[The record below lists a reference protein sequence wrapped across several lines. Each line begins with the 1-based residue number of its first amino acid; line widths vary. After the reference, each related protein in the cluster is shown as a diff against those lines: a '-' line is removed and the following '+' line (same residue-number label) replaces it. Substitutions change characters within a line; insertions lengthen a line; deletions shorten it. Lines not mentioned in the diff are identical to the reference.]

1 MGTKPADLNRA
12 VREVL
17 AERVVVT
24 VDPDE
29 ISDDDLLVEDLGLDS
44 EALLSLVIGLE
55 DRFEVEIPDGDI
67 SMANLGTVSRMVGY
81 LSRVGVS

>member
-1 MGTKPADLNRA
+1 MGTKPADLHRA

-17 AERVVVT
+17 VERVVVN

-67 SMANLGTVSRMVGY
+67 SMANLGTISRMVGY
-81 LSRVGVS
+81 LSSVGVS